1 MISDLLL
8 TAFLVFLNGFFV
20 AAEFAIVKVRASQIQ
35 MRAASSAVARI
46 AESVISHLDS
56 YLAATQLGIT
66 LASLGLGWIGEPVVG
81 AIILNMMRW
90 LGLEP
95 DPVLAHRIALP
106 LAFSTITVLH
116 IVFGELAPKSMA
128 IRYPTRTTLWVAV
141 PLQLFYYLFRPFIW
155 LLNGLANFILRAM
168 GIRLVAHSEIHS
180 EEELKLIISES
191 AEGGAIQPSERDLIQ
206 NVFAFDERLVKHIM
220 TPRTQVVGIRMNT
233 PISEALTIALREGYS
248 RYPVYEDTLDQIV
261 GFVHTKDLLLVQV
274 EQSNKTLR
282 DLMRPV
288 LYTHPNKK
296 IIQLLRQFQRE
307 RLQLAVVT
315 NEFGGTAGIVTM
327 EDILEELVG
336 EIQDEYDQEQPPVV
350 SIGENCWRVLA
361 QTNLERINEQLPQ
374 PFPLDDDYD
383 TLAGLLLKVL
393 DGIPQVGS
401 IIPVGDY
408 EVTVLKMYKT
418 SPEVVEVR
426 QKGAALVSS

>member
-35 MRAASSAVARI
+35 MRAGSSAVARI
-46 AESVISHLDS
+46 AESVVGHLDS

-81 AIILNMMRW
+81 AIILNMMTW
-90 LGLEP
+90 LGIAP
-95 DPVLAHRIALP
+95 DPGVAHRIALP
-106 LAFSTITVLH
+106 VAFASITVLH

-128 IRYPTRTTLWVAV
+128 IRYPTRTTLWVAL
-141 PLQLFYYLFRPFIW
+141 PLKFFYYLFRPFIW
-155 LLNGLANFILRAM
+155 LLNGLANLILRVM
-168 GIRLVAHSEIHS
+168 GIRLVGHSEAHS

-191 AEGGAIQPSERDLIQ
+191 AESGAIQASERELIH

-220 TPRTQVVGIRMNT
+220 TPRTQVVGMRIET
-233 PISEALTIALREGYS
+233 PLSEAVSFALREGYS
-248 RYPVYEDTLDQIV
+248 RYPVFEDTLDRIL
-261 GFVHTKDLLLVQV
+261 GFVHTKDLLVAQV
-274 EQSNKTLR
+274 EQSNKTLSE
-282 DLMRPV
+282 LMRPV

-296 IIQLLRQFQRE
+296 IVQLLRQFQRD

-350 SIGENCWRVLA
+350 NIGEGVWRILA
-361 QTNLERINEQLPQ
+361 QTNLERINEHLPM

-393 DGIPQVGS
+393 DGIPEEGSVISVGE
-401 IIPVGDY
+401 Y

-426 QKGAALVSS
+426 RRIAEAV

>member
-35 MRAASSAVARI
+35 MRAGSSAVARV
-46 AESVISHLDS
+46 AESVIHHLDS

-81 AIILNMMRW
+81 AIILSVMSG

-95 DPVLAHRIALP
+95 DPAVAHRIALP
-106 LAFSTITVLH
+106 VAFATITVLH

-128 IRYPTRTTLWVAV
+128 IRYPTRTTLWVAL
-141 PLQLFYYLFRPFIW
+141 PLKFFYYLFRPFIW
-155 LLNGLANFILRAM
+155 LLNGLANLILRAV
-168 GIRLVAHSEIHS
+168 GIRLVGHSEAHS

-191 AEGGAIQPSERDLIQ
+191 AESGAIQASERELIH
-206 NVFAFDERLVKHIM
+206 NVFTFDERLVKHIM
-220 TPRTQVVGIRMNT
+220 TPRTQVVGMRIET
-233 PISEALTIALREGYS
+233 PLSEAVPFALREGYS

-261 GFVHTKDLLLVQV
+261 GFVHTKDLLVAQV
-274 EQSNKTLR
+274 EQSDKTLR

-296 IIQLLRQFQRE
+296 IVQLLRQFQRD

-350 SIGENCWRVLA
+350 STGENTWRVLA
-361 QTNLERINEQLPQ
+361 QTNLERINEHLPE

-393 DGIPQVGS
+393 DSIPAEGS
-401 IIPVGDY
+401 VIPLGAY

-418 SPEVVEVR
+418 SPEIVEVR
-426 QKGAALVSS
+426 RRVAAAI

>member
-1 MISDLLL
+1 MLSDLLL

-35 MRAASSAVARI
+35 MRAANSAVARI
-46 AESVISHLDS
+46 AENVIGHLDS

-81 AIILNMMRW
+81 AIIVNIMSG
-90 LGLEP
+90 LGVEANP
-95 DPVLAHRIALP
+95 AFAHRIALP
-106 LAFSTITVLH
+106 VAFATITVLH

-141 PLQLFYYLFRPFIW
+141 PLQLFYYLFSPFIW
-155 LLNGLANFILRAM
+155 LLNGLANLLLRAV

-180 EEELKLIISES
+180 EEELKILISES
-191 AEGGAIQPSERDLIQ
+191 ARGGAIQPSERELIQ
-206 NVFAFDERLVKHIM
+206 NVFAFDERRVKHIM

-233 PISEALTIALREGYS
+233 PLAEAVSFALREGYS
-248 RYPVYEDTLDQIV
+248 RYPVYEDTLDQIA
-261 GFVHTKDLLLVQV
+261 GFVHTKDLLVAQI
-274 EQSNKTLR
+274 ERTHKTLR
-282 DLMRPV
+282 ELMRPV

-296 IIQLLRQFQRE
+296 IVQLLRQFQRE

-336 EIQDEYDQEQPPVV
+336 EIQDEYDQEQPAV
-350 SIGENCWRVLA
+350 INTGANCWRVLA
-361 QTNLERINEQLPQ
+361 QTNLERINEQLPE

-383 TLAGLLLKVL
+383 TLAGLLLKTL
-393 DGIPQVGS
+393 DGIPQEGTVV
-401 IIPVGDY
+401 PVNNY
-408 EVTVLKMYKT
+408 EITVLKMYKT

-426 QKGAALVSS
+426 WRTEEVVH